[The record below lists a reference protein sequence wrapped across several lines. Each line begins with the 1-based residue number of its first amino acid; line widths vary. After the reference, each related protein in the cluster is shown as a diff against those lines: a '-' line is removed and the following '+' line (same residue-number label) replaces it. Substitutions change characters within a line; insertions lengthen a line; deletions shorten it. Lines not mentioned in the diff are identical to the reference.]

1 MVQLGPRECLLPSG
15 GDPNNP
21 EFSKLR
27 QVVQRG
33 GVLITDR
40 KKVDFTTKDI
50 IQDLNRLLKVG
61 KNVEQVN
68 SAALRKKPPEVV

>member
-27 QVVQRG
+27 QIVQRG
-33 GVLITDR
+33 GVLVTDR
-40 KKVDFTTKDI
+40 KKVDFGTKDI
-50 IQDLNRLLKVG
+50 VQDLNRLLKTSR
-61 KNVEQVN
+61 NAEQVN
-68 SAALRKKPPEVV
+68 AAALRK